1 MSDPEVPKLE
11 CPEFKPSIPSH
22 LIKDA
27 PDSQRFMMERIS
39 VLIQQQKWQNEHL
52 AQVHDYCKFVNGKL
66 VRLEEFKNS
75 EQVRQ
80 EVEKKTF
87 KWKRITFTIIAVI
100 GYPVYLEVGKSL
112 GLGELITTLF
122 TGF

>member
-27 PDSQRFMMERIS
+27 PDAQRFLMERIS

-66 VRLEEFKNS
+66 VKLEEFKNS
-75 EQVRQ
+75 EEVRL
-80 EVEKKTF
+80 EVREKSF
-87 KWKRITFTIIAVI
+87 KWKKYFVLLMLVV
-100 GYPVYLEVGKSL
+100 GYPVYLEVGR
-112 GLGELITTLF
+112 GLGIVELFTTLF
-122 TGF
+122 GGL